1 MECCV
6 GQYASRS
13 LFDTGATGQNNALQ
27 CEYFSLLMMNRS
39 GLEQS
44 VVRTGLWARVLSWSG
59 QPDCWREGEE
69 RTGGRERE
77 RRHHFW
83 WLRGGGGR
91 LHMKPWPQKMDKT
104 IAWKLAG
111 EGGTAWCVLG
121 LLDNTEVEGG
131 RKKKWENG
139 DVVRGR
145 REEEPEWGIIII
157 KNKINRPWGS
167 EQWNNNG
174 IQVFEDKT
182 AALIE
187 ALQLTSCEKQ
197 REEISFLVGG
207 GG

>member
-1 MECCV
+1 MLHEACLTPEPLARITLCSVNISACWWWTAQDWSKVSWEPVYGPVSWAEV
-6 GQYASRS
+6 GNRIVEEKERR
-13 LFDTGATGQNNALQ
+13 GQ
-27 CEYFSLLMMNRS
+27 
-39 GLEQS
+39 
-44 VVRTGLWARVLSWSG
+44 
-59 QPDCWREGEE
+59 
-69 RTGGRERE
+69 GGERE
-77 RRHHFW
+77 RRHRFW

-131 RKKKWENG
+131 RGGGREKWEND

-167 EQWNNNG
+167 QQRKNNG